1 MIRGPEGPECYVLRS
16 QIENLPER
24 PPESLFSANSFGWN
38 PCGWDRSIW
47 EERTPSGGG
56 VVAGLTAEEF
66 QLLREAVDER
76 RCRDGTGAGV
86 HSEAGAPYRRTW
98 NARGTALAAPGGTVS
113 SLPASQNGA
122 AAAAAGGLPPSRAP
136 SLSTVERRSLS
147 GSLSLDSC
155 APSSPSSAR
164 PSCSASPTRRPSG
177 GGTACS
183 PRYPASRTVPCCA
196 TPSGSTRGTSTTRPL
211 QRLREAP
218 QARPIPPE
226 ALHLRR
232 HRHLK

>member
-1 MIRGPEGPECYVLRS
+1 MLFPVKQRICPS
-16 QIENLPER
+16 AR
-24 PPESLFSANSFGWN
+24 PDLCLATISPGGRANGWN
-38 PCGWDRSIW
+38 RSIW
-47 EERTPSGGG
+47 ERQTPSGRSWR
-56 VVAGLTAEEF
+56 ASPPTSSYCTEKPST
-66 QLLREAVDER
+66 R
-76 RCRDGTGAGV
+76 R
-86 HSEAGAPYRRTW
+86 
-98 NARGTALAAPGGTVS
+98 
-113 SLPASQNGA
+113 A
-122 AAAAAGGLPPSRAP
+122 AAAEGSPPSRAP

-164 PSCSASPTRRPSG
+164 PSCSASPTRRPSS

-183 PRYPASRTVPCCA
+183 PRYPATRTVPCCA

-226 ALHLRR
+226 ALRLRR

>member
-47 EERTPSGGG
+47 EERTPSGG

-113 SLPASQNGA
+113 SLPASRSGA
-122 AAAAAGGLPPSRAP
+122 AAVAAGGSPPPGAP
-136 SLSTVERRSLS
+136 SSSTAERRSPPGSPQS
-147 GSLSLDSC
+147 GSC

-164 PSCSASPTRRPSG
+164 PSCAASATRRTLSG
-177 GGTACS
+177 GAARS
-183 PRYPASRTVPCCA
+183 PR
-196 TPSGSTRGTSTTRPL
+196 
-211 QRLREAP
+211 
-218 QARPIPPE
+218 
-226 ALHLRR
+226 
-232 HRHLK
+232 